1 MNQKRWG
8 FHISHVYSLWQ
19 DLSVETIFFCPSGL
33 DLDFDLLLEKL
44 KLVAAG
50 GISPV
55 RTDPDLVCCVIL
67 WYTSSANASDSLINI
82 FKILWKY
89 MDQYHES
96 QTAGKCIVTSSP
108 AKHDMSQA
116 RLYRINDYDVE
127 QNYEKSC
134 LASVPQQYLIH
145 KQHKH
150 LDISDQPK
158 SNAILN
164 AILLYAMQY

>member
-1 MNQKRWG
+1 MQ
-8 FHISHVYSLWQ
+8 
-19 DLSVETIFFCPSGL
+19 
-33 DLDFDLLLEKL
+33 LEKL
-44 KLVAAG
+44 ALFKFL
-50 GISPV
+50 
-55 RTDPDLVCCVIL
+55 
-67 WYTSSANASDSLINI
+67 SSANKA
-82 FKILWKY
+82 KISIAPKLPDIRY

-96 QTAGKCIVTSSP
+96 QTAGKCIATPSP

>member
-1 MNQKRWG
+1 MLFVVSYYG
-8 FHISHVYSLWQ
+8 TL
-19 DLSVETIFFCPSGL
+19 
-33 DLDFDLLLEKL
+33 
-44 KLVAAG
+44 
-50 GISPV
+50 
-55 RTDPDLVCCVIL
+55 
-67 WYTSSANASDSLINI
+67 SSANASDSLINI

-96 QTAGKCIVTSSP
+96 QTAWKCIATSSP

-145 KQHKH
+145 KQHKY

>member
-1 MNQKRWG
+1 
-8 FHISHVYSLWQ
+8 
-19 DLSVETIFFCPSGL
+19 
-33 DLDFDLLLEKL
+33 
-44 KLVAAG
+44 
-50 GISPV
+50 
-55 RTDPDLVCCVIL
+55 
-67 WYTSSANASDSLINI
+67 
-82 FKILWKY
+82 

-96 QTAGKCIVTSSP
+96 QTAGKCIATSSP
-108 AKHDMSQA
+108 AKLDMSQA

-134 LASVPQQYLIH
+134 LPSVQQQYLIH

-150 LDISDQPK
+150 LDIDQPK

>member
-1 MNQKRWG
+1 MNLFKWR
-8 FHISHVYSLWQ
+8 FVRHV
-19 DLSVETIFFCPSGL
+19 I
-33 DLDFDLLLEKL
+33 
-44 KLVAAG
+44 
-50 GISPV
+50 
-55 RTDPDLVCCVIL
+55 CCVIL

-96 QTAGKCIVTSSP
+96 QTAGKCIATSSP

-158 SNAILN
+158 SYMSSWKSSKEGDLPLCIFQKREILRETTPRHKHCPSTFKFRLKFWKWWD
-164 AILLYAMQY
+164 IPFL

>member
-1 MNQKRWG
+1 MK
-8 FHISHVYSLWQ
+8 V
-19 DLSVETIFFCPSGL
+19 
-33 DLDFDLLLEKL
+33 KL
-44 KLVAAG
+44 QGNVLPRLVL
-50 GISPV
+50 PN
-55 RTDPDLVCCVIL
+55 T
-67 WYTSSANASDSLINI
+67 N
-82 FKILWKY
+82 
-89 MDQYHES
+89 
-96 QTAGKCIVTSSP
+96 
-108 AKHDMSQA
+108 MSKA

>member
-1 MNQKRWG
+1 
-8 FHISHVYSLWQ
+8 
-19 DLSVETIFFCPSGL
+19 
-33 DLDFDLLLEKL
+33 
-44 KLVAAG
+44 
-50 GISPV
+50 
-55 RTDPDLVCCVIL
+55 
-67 WYTSSANASDSLINI
+67 
-82 FKILWKY
+82 

-96 QTAGKCIVTSSP
+96 QTAGKCIATSSP

-150 LDISDQPK
+150 LDIYPISQ
-158 SNAILN
+158 SLMQYLMQYFCMQCNTNAILSTMSSE
-164 AILLYAMQY
+164 IKV

>member
-1 MNQKRWG
+1 
-8 FHISHVYSLWQ
+8 
-19 DLSVETIFFCPSGL
+19 
-33 DLDFDLLLEKL
+33 
-44 KLVAAG
+44 
-50 GISPV
+50 
-55 RTDPDLVCCVIL
+55 
-67 WYTSSANASDSLINI
+67 
-82 FKILWKY
+82 

-96 QTAGKCIVTSSP
+96 QTAGKCIATSSP

-116 RLYRINDYDVE
+116 RLYRINEYDVE

>member
-1 MNQKRWG
+1 
-8 FHISHVYSLWQ
+8 
-19 DLSVETIFFCPSGL
+19 
-33 DLDFDLLLEKL
+33 
-44 KLVAAG
+44 
-50 GISPV
+50 
-55 RTDPDLVCCVIL
+55 
-67 WYTSSANASDSLINI
+67 
-82 FKILWKY
+82 

-96 QTAGKCIVTSSP
+96 QTAGKCIATSSP
-108 AKHDMSQA
+108 GKHDMSQA

>member
-1 MNQKRWG
+1 M
-8 FHISHVYSLWQ
+8 
-19 DLSVETIFFCPSGL
+19 
-33 DLDFDLLLEKL
+33 
-44 KLVAAG
+44 
-50 GISPV
+50 
-55 RTDPDLVCCVIL
+55 
-67 WYTSSANASDSLINI
+67 
-82 FKILWKY
+82 LWKY

-96 QTAGKCIVTSSP
+96 QTAGKCIATSSH

-164 AILLYAMQY
+164 AILLYAMQYLCNTINNVFRNQSLMQYLIQYFQMQCNTNAILSAICQTNAILIKYSLHNRFQCNTNAILVYR

>member
-1 MNQKRWG
+1 
-8 FHISHVYSLWQ
+8 
-19 DLSVETIFFCPSGL
+19 
-33 DLDFDLLLEKL
+33 
-44 KLVAAG
+44 
-50 GISPV
+50 
-55 RTDPDLVCCVIL
+55 
-67 WYTSSANASDSLINI
+67 
-82 FKILWKY
+82 

-96 QTAGKCIVTSSP
+96 QTAGKCIATSSP

-158 SNAILN
+158 SNAILGN
-164 AILLYAMQY
+164 QYISWGLNFRGYHQQRIYIPNE